1 MAGVRWMLDYRGEEL
16 FPVAGVVAILA
27 IYRSVATGDERH
39 LGRCAAGSAG
49 GAVHCANVADSPLAP
64 RLSTFTQQE
73 RIKRIRAHV
82 EVHQVAI
89 AAGTVTL
96 AAGRT
101 KERTGKAAKLAELLL
116 CFRVAER
123 VVTLLADDLGRHG

>member
-1 MAGVRWMLDYRGEEL
+1 MADVGWMLDYWCEEL
-16 FPVAGVVAILA
+16 LPVAGVVAILA
-27 IYRSVATGDERH
+27 IHRAVAPRYEWHFGSS
-39 LGRCAAGSAG
+39 AAGGAG
-49 GAVHCANVADSPLAP
+49 GAVHGANVADSPLAAC
-64 RLSTFTQQE
+64 LGAFTQQE

-101 KERTGKAAKLAELLL
+101 KERSGKAAKLAELLL